1 MLVSPTP
8 LDNNITVDNMRYS
21 EFKIVTKLLE
31 ASMAPGDL
39 KRLASSIKAICGLE
53 FEMIV
58 PVERSDDDEEG
69 ENDYDTTYPRL
80 YDINGIIEFF
90 HLEDTGFEEERNEE
104 FNDWRDEWE
113 IEKWTSE
120 QDSAVREY
128 IEQN

>member
-8 LDNNITVDNMRYS
+8 LDNNITDNMRYS

-90 HLEDTGFEEERNEE
+90 HLEDTGFEKERNEE
-104 FNDWRDEWE
+104 FHEWQAE
-113 IEKWTSE
+113 
-120 QDSAVREY
+120 
-128 IEQN
+128 

>member
-1 MLVSPTP
+1 
-8 LDNNITVDNMRYS
+8 
-21 EFKIVTKLLE
+21 
-31 ASMAPGDL
+31 MAPGDL